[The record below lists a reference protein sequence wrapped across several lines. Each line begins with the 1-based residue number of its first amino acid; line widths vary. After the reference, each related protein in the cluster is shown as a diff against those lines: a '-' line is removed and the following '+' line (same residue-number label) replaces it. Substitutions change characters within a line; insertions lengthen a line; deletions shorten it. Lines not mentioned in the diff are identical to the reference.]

1 MASFTPDHDQ
11 RTDFERQNDAIYW
24 PIADQLAAEGKNPT
38 QELIRQRSPK
48 GGSYSYIGPSLKRWR
63 RRGGGTALRLVTEE
77 LPEEIKMA
85 QTQATTIL
93 WKAASTLSNDRIRR
107 IEEQALERIKEAE
120 SDGSELLGEVAR
132 LEEEIKERE
141 AATKQRDAEIEILK
155 DRLLSLEKTLA
166 GAEATAKAEKAHSE
180 ELQDRVDE
188 ITKELITV
196 QTEAGK
202 WKEQAQNLTEKL
214 RHAESGLTAAHDASA
229 EVANK
234 LRTAA
239 ALADERKLTIEVYDR
254 RFEEQS
260 LRYEQLLEQLRD
272 GKSSAEAT
280 AKLSTKEV
288 ESLRY
293 QMYELNKSVTESVSK
308 IARAEAQAEE
318 REREAL
324 RLRSQVDSLLGASK
338 E

>member
-1 MASFTPDHDQ
+1 MTSSTPDLDQ
-11 RTDFERQNDAIYW
+11 RTDFERQSDAVYW

-132 LEEEIKERE
+132 LEGEIKERD
-141 AATKQRDAEIEILK
+141 AAIRERDAEIEALK
-155 DRLLSLEKTLA
+155 DKVSELNKSLA
-166 GAEATAKAEKAHSE
+166 GAQATAKVEKAHSE
-180 ELQDRVDE
+180 HLQVRVEE
-188 ITKELITV
+188 ITQELMAV
-196 QTEAGK
+196 QTETGK
-202 WKEQAQNLTEKL
+202 WKEQAQNLIEQL
-214 RHAESGLTAAHDASA
+214 REAESGLKAAHDASA
-229 EVANK
+229 EAVSK

-239 ALADERKLTIEVYDR
+239 ALADERKQTIEVYDR

-260 LRYEQLLEQLRD
+260 QRYELLIEKLRD
-272 GKSSAEAT
+272 GKSKAEAT
-280 AKLSTKEV
+280 AKLATTEL
-288 ESLRY
+288 ESLGK
-293 QMYELNKSVTESVSK
+293 QLYELNKAVAESSSK

-318 REREAL
+318 RGREVE
-324 RLRSQVDSLLGASK
+324 RLRDQLESLLGSVR